1 MAETPATVGGMKVR
15 KYRDDWT
22 KRVFSVGPEQREAL
36 RDIAV
41 ALGVTFDGAARLA
54 LRHLARERGL
64 DLPGFDAIGRAQVQ
78 AFVADGGNRPRIM
91 LRFRSSWLPVVE
103 QILPERTFGA
113 ALRLAI
119 TTFHAAGAEV
129 WRAALTQPAT

>member
-1 MAETPATVGGMKVR
+1 MKVR

-22 KRVFSVGPEQREAL
+22 KRVFSVGPDQRDAL

-41 ALGVTFDGAARLA
+41 AIGVTFDGAARLA
-54 LRHLARERGL
+54 LRHLARERAR
-64 DLPGFDAIGRAQVQ
+64 DLPGFDTIGRARVH
-78 AFVADGGNRPRIM
+78 AFVADGGKRPRVM

-113 ALRLAI
+113 VLRLAI
-119 TTFHAAGAEV
+119 TTFHAAGADV